1 MFCNSKILA
10 GDDFALVAAATLKLG
25 SLASLV
31 KGLWGALSKGSMNRL
46 QDPLDGMLD
55 IYVDKQLQPL
65 ADPYFCY
72 LQCTCNE
79 GWIWKRKMRNVS
91 EMWQV
96 NCYMCGRPWKESFL
110 DRLGFWYWDSRRRQ
124 RWCLPQW
131 SSARRVVGL
140 TKGPISPAK
149 GLK

>member
-1 MFCNSKILA
+1 
-10 GDDFALVAAATLKLG
+10 
-25 SLASLV
+25 
-31 KGLWGALSKGSMNRL
+31 MNRL
-46 QDPLDGMLD
+46 QDPLDGMWD

-96 NCYMCGRPWKESFL
+96 NCYMCGKPWKESFL
-110 DRLGFWYWDSRRRQ
+110 DRLGPVRLLVLGFEKKAEAVPSPVKLRQ
-124 RWCLPQW
+124 
-131 SSARRVVGL
+131 
-140 TKGPISPAK
+140 KGCWPYKRAKQSCKRAEIGPCKRAEK
-149 GLK
+149 GLLFLQHCLSNLGK